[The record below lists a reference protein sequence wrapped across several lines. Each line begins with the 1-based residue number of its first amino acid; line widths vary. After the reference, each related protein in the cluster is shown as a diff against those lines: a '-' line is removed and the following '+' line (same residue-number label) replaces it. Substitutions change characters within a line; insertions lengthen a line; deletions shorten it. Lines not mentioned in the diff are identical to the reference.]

1 MRQLSVYMAKH
12 NRTKL
17 PQRTTST
24 LFASDNRSN
33 VDVFF
38 SDGLLEKAA
47 RAAIPVRI
55 SGGFLTFIHKT
66 IMEHSVAVAV
76 VEGLDEAVAA
86 SGLTSEKLIEVC
98 GMATL
103 FVVLWL
109 SVLTPLPLFH
119 RQCNESRVTQKKGMR
134 HLAVRNGASV
144 LCSCHSSKR
153 L

>member
-1 MRQLSVYMAKH
+1 MEFMRQLSVYMAKH

-24 LFASDNRSN
+24 LFALNNRSN

-38 SDGLLEKAA
+38 SDGPLEKAA

-86 SGLTSEKLIEVC
+86 SGLTAEKLIEVC
-98 GMATL
+98 NVAI
-103 FVVLWL
+103 VLIILIL
-109 SVLTPLPLFH
+109 SSLTSPSL
-119 RQCNESRVTQKKGMR
+119 S
-134 HLAVRNGASV
+134 
-144 LCSCHSSKR
+144 
-153 L
+153 